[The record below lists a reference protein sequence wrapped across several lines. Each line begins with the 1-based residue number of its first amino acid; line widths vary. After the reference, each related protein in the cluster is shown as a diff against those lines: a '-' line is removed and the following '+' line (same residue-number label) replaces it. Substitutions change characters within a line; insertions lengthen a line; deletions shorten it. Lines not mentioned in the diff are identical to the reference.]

1 MATVELDRPPKLA
14 ALYGRAV
21 LSLVPGRSTPGDA
34 LPDTALVLRHV
45 AVDRSRLAEYA
56 RVCGFRL
63 TDTLPPTYPQ
73 VLAFPLVL
81 RLLTQPE
88 FPFPAAG
95 VVHVANR
102 IEQRR
107 PLDASQRLDLAVRAQ
122 DLRAHPR
129 GRQVDL
135 VTTASVAGAEVWRGV
150 ATYLRRA
157 VDRSRGGAGSHGD
170 PVRPPVPAARWRVEP
185 RVASAYAAVSGDRNP
200 IHTSRL
206 GARAFGYRRRIAH
219 GMWTKARCL
228 AQLSPRL
235 PEAYAVE
242 VAFKAPLELPATV
255 AFSVSPGLEFA
266 VHGARTGVPHLIGAV
281 TTPR

>member
-150 ATYLRRA
+150 ATYLHRA
-157 VDRSRGGAGSHGD
+157 VDRSRGGAGSHGEPGPATGARR
-170 PVRPPVPAARWRVEP
+170 PVAGGAAGRPRRTPRSPVTATRSTPRGWVRGRSATGDGSRTACGPRRAAWPSSPSAARGVRGGGGVQGADASYRP
-185 RVASAYAAVSGDRNP
+185 RWP
-200 IHTSRL
+200 SRS
-206 GARAFGYRRRIAH
+206 R
-219 GMWTKARCL
+219 
-228 AQLSPRL
+228 
-235 PEAYAVE
+235 
-242 VAFKAPLELPATV
+242 
-255 AFSVSPGLEFA
+255 PG
-266 VHGARTGVPHLIGAV
+266 
-281 TTPR
+281 